1 MRGKRTPEE
10 TKAKV
15 TELKIQNIELSS
27 YDIAKQLEWTE
38 WEVSADTIQDI
49 IKDLPQ
55 LTAQSEKWAKILNT
69 MDEIISEIADITR
82 LAINPIRDKVIEWTL
97 TVGDLKALN
106 DIAKN
111 NFDRKQILTGKPT
124 DITKHE
130 WLSTLSTEE
139 LLKITNW

>member
-1 MRGKRTPEE
+1 MRGKKTRDED
-10 TKAKV
+10 
-15 TELKIQNIELSS
+15 IEAVK
-27 YDIAKQLEWTE
+27 IAK
-38 WEVSADTIQDI
+38 
-49 IKDLPQ
+49 IKDPQ
-55 LTAQSEKWAKILNT
+55 KSLRDIEKETWVNYVTVSEIIDEIPEDLTGSNKWEKILAT
-69 MDEIISEIADITR
+69 MDDIISEIADITR

>member
-1 MRGKRTPEE
+1 MRGKKTRDED
-10 TKAKV
+10 
-15 TELKIQNIELSS
+15 IEAVK
-27 YDIAKQLEWTE
+27 IAKITDPQKSLRDIERETWVNRET
-38 WEVSADTIQDI
+38 VSDI
-49 IKDLPQ
+49 IDEIPEDL
-55 LTAQSEKWAKILNT
+55 TGSDKGAKILNT
-69 MDEIISEIADITR
+69 MDDIISEIADITR

-139 LLKITNW
+139 LLRITNW

>member
-1 MRGKRTPEE
+1 MRGKKTRDED
-10 TKAKV
+10 
-15 TELKIQNIELSS
+15 IEAVK
-27 YDIAKQLEWTE
+27 IAKITDPQKSLRDIERETWVNRET
-38 WEVSADTIQDI
+38 VSDI
-49 IKDLPQ
+49 IDEIPEDL
-55 LTAQSEKWAKILNT
+55 TGSDKGAKILNT

>member
-97 TVGDLKALN
+97 SVSDLKQLN

>member
-1 MRGKRTPEE
+1 MRGKSTSEQ

-55 LTAQSEKWAKILNT
+55 VTATEPWKAQIDRLDS
-69 MDEIISEIADITR
+69 IIS
-82 LAINPIRDKVIEWTL
+82 VIEAITNKSVIQFQQKDYH
-97 TVGDLKALN
+97 TVNDIKTLN

-124 DITKHE
+124 DIFKHE
-130 WLSTLSTEE
+130 WLSTEQAD
-139 LLKITNW
+139 KIAKLYNNGNT

>member
-1 MRGKRTPEE
+1 MRGKRTPDE

-15 TELKIQNIELSS
+15 TEIKLSNLEMSS
-27 YDIAKQLEWTE
+27 YDIAKILEWTE
-38 WEVSADTIQDI
+38 YEVSADTIQDI
-49 IKDLPQ
+49 LKELPQ

-139 LLKITNW
+139 LLRITNW